1 MMSKIVIDGME
12 YVEAPEILTS
22 LEIES
27 RMAHNSERFGL
38 SPGYIEAMSGI
49 RERRI
54 WEPGKLVWDA
64 AILSAE
70 KLLQRLNIDRSEIG
84 CLINPSVSRDYVE
97 PTITIMVHNALG
109 LGERCMNLDINNA
122 CMGFTSAVEVIS
134 NMLRLGQIKY
144 GLIVNAESSRDVIDI
159 TTKRLADPEIGL
171 EDFIPE
177 FASLT
182 LGSGSVS
189 MLLCREED
197 ARFDGHVIE
206 ETMVAV
212 DSRYGMLC
220 YGDHNQMR
228 CEAHTMLK
236 KGLELVKRTWDICM
250 EEFEVWGDQIDRFV
264 PHQVSMPHK
273 KAFVQTTG
281 VPMEKL
287 ELIFPE
293 YGNTGPIAWPMGL
306 AVAERKKNIGPGSKV
321 AVFSMGSGFN
331 SSCMRI
337 TW

>member
-1 MMSKIVIDGME
+1 MSKIVIDGME
-12 YVEAPEILTS
+12 YVEAPEKLTS

-27 RMAHNSERFGL
+27 RMAGNMERFGL
-38 SPGYIEAMSGI
+38 NSGFIEAMSGI
-49 RERRI
+49 KERRI
-54 WEPGKLVWDA
+54 WEPGVLVWDA

-70 KLLQRLNIDRSEIG
+70 KLLQRLDIDRSEIG
-84 CLINPSVSRDYVE
+84 CLINPSVSRDYIE
-97 PTITIMVHNALG
+97 PTVTIMVHNALG
-109 LGERCMNLDINNA
+109 LGERCVNLDINNA
-122 CMGFTSAVEVIS
+122 CMGFTTAVEVIS
-134 NMLRLGQIKY
+134 NMLKLKQIKY
-144 GLIVNAESSRDVIDI
+144 GLIVNAESSRGVIDI
-159 TTKRLADPEIGL
+159 TTKRLADPEIPL

-197 ARFDGHVIE
+197 ARHDGHVIE

-212 DSRYGMLC
+212 DSRYGMMC
-220 YGDHNQMR
+220 YGDHTQMR
-228 CEAHTMLK
+228 CDAHNMLK
-236 KGLELVKRTWDICM
+236 KGLQLVKRTWDICV
-250 EEFEVWGDQIDRFV
+250 EEFDVWGDKIDRFI

-273 KAFVQTTG
+273 RAFVETTG

-306 AVAERKKNIGPGSKV
+306 AIAERKENIGKGSNV

>member
-1 MMSKIVIDGME
+1 MSKIVIDGME

-22 LEIES
+22 LEIEN
-27 RMAHNSERFGL
+27 RMADNLERFGL
-38 SPGYIEAMSGI
+38 NPGFIEAMSGI

-70 KLLQRLNIDRSEIG
+70 KLLQRLDIDRSEIG
-84 CLINPSVSRDYVE
+84 CLINPSVSRDYIE

-109 LGERCMNLDINNA
+109 LGERCFNLDVNNA
-122 CMGFTSAVEVIS
+122 CMGFTSAVDIIS
-134 NMLRLGQIKY
+134 NMLKLKQIKY

-159 TTKRLADPEIGL
+159 TTRRLAHPEIAI

-197 ARFDGHVIE
+197 ARFDNHVIE

-220 YGDHNQMR
+220 YGDHSR
-228 CEAHTMLK
+228 CDAR
-236 KGLELVKRTWDICM
+236 RTPC
-250 EEFEVWGDQIDRFV
+250 
-264 PHQVSMPHK
+264 
-273 KAFVQTTG
+273 
-281 VPMEKL
+281 
-287 ELIFPE
+287 
-293 YGNTGPIAWPMGL
+293 
-306 AVAERKKNIGPGSKV
+306 
-321 AVFSMGSGFN
+321 
-331 SSCMRI
+331 
-337 TW
+337 